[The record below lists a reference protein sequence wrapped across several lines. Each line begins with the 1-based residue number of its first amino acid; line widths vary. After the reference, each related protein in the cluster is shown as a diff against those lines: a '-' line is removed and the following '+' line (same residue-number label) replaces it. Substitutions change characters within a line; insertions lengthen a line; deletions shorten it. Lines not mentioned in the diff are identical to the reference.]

1 MTVNHSSEQ
10 PLLGYVRKLE
20 TFGLVDGPGVRFVI
34 FLQGCDMRCR
44 YCHNPETWTRSGG
57 DPYTPEQLLNRA
69 WRYHNYWK
77 DNGGITVSG
86 GEPLLQLD
94 FVSKLFRLAKQKGIH
109 TALDTSGNPFRT
121 DEAYLERFDK
131 LLANTDLV
139 LLDLKEMRPE
149 EHLQLTGNENEN
161 ILLLAEYL
169 SDRRIP
175 MWIRHVLVPGLTD
188 DPNSL
193 RSLRTFVESL
203 KTVERVELLPYH
215 NMAIGKWEQLGIP
228 YTLKDARTPT
238 EEEVKEAY
246 ALLGLEK

>member
-1 MTVNHSSEQ
+1 
-10 PLLGYVRKLE
+10 
-20 TFGLVDGPGVRFVI
+20 
-34 FLQGCDMRCR
+34 
-44 YCHNPETWTRSGG
+44 
-57 DPYTPEQLLNRA
+57 
-69 WRYHNYWK
+69 
-77 DNGGITVSG
+77 
-86 GEPLLQLD
+86 
-94 FVSKLFRLAKQKGIH
+94 
-109 TALDTSGNPFRT
+109 
-121 DEAYLERFDK
+121 
-131 LLANTDLV
+131 
-139 LLDLKEMRPE
+139 MRPE

-246 ALLGLEK
+246 ALLGIEK